1 MIQEIYQDRTS
12 LLMNVSG
19 INGLPLTPCL
29 RAAYVPLTFPLTP
42 SSQEGLWELNITGL
56 DLDYLL
62 NFFTLERL

>member
-1 MIQEIYQDRTS
+1 MFQEIKPGRITRCV
-12 LLMNVSG
+12 NVSG
-19 INGLPLTPCL
+19 KAFLPLTPCL